1 MSEHKRNDDS
11 DVEEEEVDEEEKY
24 EKDCEDHQKEIEKR
38 RKIRKEIREVDE
50 EYITKS
56 AQLADL
62 QNNQLHKLHKKQNVI
77 FQQVSHTREQL
88 LDAQALNK
96 AADILRTAAINAD
109 DASKRYANL
118 LLSLTSCIS
127 SI

>member
-1 MSEHKRNDDS
+1 MSEHKRNDD
-11 DVEEEEVDEEEKY
+11 EEEEDEEMDEETKREHDIEY
-24 EKDCEDHQKEIEKR
+24 QQKENDKR

-50 EYITKS
+50 EYVTKS

-62 QNNQLHKLHKKQNVI
+62 QNDQLQKLHKKQDEI
-77 FQQVSHTREQL
+77 FLKVSHTREQL

-109 DASKRYANL
+109 DASKR
-118 LLSLTSCIS
+118 
-127 SI
+127 